1 MPKKK
6 RHTSSQVASKT
17 PQQLLDALDEA
28 DSLMSRDRWAEARAI
43 LEPLNQR
50 YPHRYDVLAGLSNVY
65 HALREERR
73 YLEVCEQLVKLA
85 PRDPDIALMLAGAYL
100 INLMPILA
108 LRTFRDALER
118 WPDHPRAIEVR
129 RTAAELEERVG
140 NLLADLRLSG
150 DAAFELAALH
160 EEARALLA
168 QARYAEARKVEE
180 QLLHH
185 RPDFTPALNNIGVT
199 YAVEGQLDQAITTAR
214 RVLALDPDNFH
225 ALANLVRFSCLSG
238 RVDEAREWAERL
250 KAVESNALDVWVKQA
265 EALSFIADDQGV
277 LDAFAGA
284 ERAGHLKPPMDDPLL
299 YHLAAVAAMRQG
311 REDAARRYW
320 RQALKLA
327 PGFEPAQANLD
338 DLGRPVGERHA
349 PWPYTLAEWM
359 TQKSMRDLTA
369 QLDPAIRRGK
379 MGAIVQAAQRYLRL
393 HPEVVALTPMLLEYG
408 DPEARMLAFHIASTV
423 KTPELLAAL
432 HDFALSRN
440 GPDALRNQ
448 AALLVFQAGLLPSRR
463 VTMWLGGEW
472 REIVLMSYTIH
483 EEQIVVHQPRVEK
496 LLSEGVA
503 ALRRNNPNRAEP
515 LFTQALEIEPDAPDL
530 LNNLAVAYNGQRRGK
545 EAEALI
551 HQIIEHY
558 PDYVFAR
565 VSMARTY
572 ILRGKIAEA
581 KALLEPLLDRD
592 RFHVME
598 FANFC
603 AAEIELHI
611 AEGNSEVARSWLDMW
626 ANVDPDHPAI
636 EDLRLR
642 LDRAGPRQRTFG
654 KHA

>member
-1 MPKKK
+1 M
-6 RHTSSQVASKT
+6 
-17 PQQLLDALDEA
+17 PQQLLSGLDQVAALID
-28 DSLMSRDRWAEARAI
+28 RKRWAEARDI
-43 LEPLNQR
+43 LESLNRR
-50 YPHRYDVLAGLSNVY
+50 YPRRYDVLAGLSDVY
-65 HALREERR
+65 HTLRDGQR
-73 YLEVCEQLVKLA
+73 YLEICEQLVKLD
-85 PRDPDIALMLAGAYL
+85 PRDPDVALMLAGAYL

-118 WPDHPRAIEVR
+118 WPDYPRAIEVR

-185 RPDFTPALNNIGVT
+185 RPDFTPALNNISVT

-284 ERAGHLKPPMDDPLL
+284 ERAGHLKPPMGDPLL

-379 MGAIVQAAQRYLRL
+379 MGAIAQAAQRYLRL

-408 DPEARMLAFHIASTV
+408 DPDARMLAFHIASTV

-448 AALLVFQAGLLPSRR
+448 AALVVFQAGLLPSRR

-483 EEQIVVHQPRVEK
+483 QEQIVAHQPRVEK

-503 ALRRNNPNRAEP
+503 ALHRNNPNRAEP
-515 LFTQALEIEPDAPDL
+515 LFTQALDIEPDAP
-530 LNNLAVAYNGQRRGK
+530 
-545 EAEALI
+545 
-551 HQIIEHY
+551 
-558 PDYVFAR
+558 
-565 VSMARTY
+565 
-572 ILRGKIAEA
+572 
-581 KALLEPLLDRD
+581 
-592 RFHVME
+592 
-598 FANFC
+598 
-603 AAEIELHI
+603 
-611 AEGNSEVARSWLDMW
+611 
-626 ANVDPDHPAI
+626 
-636 EDLRLR
+636 
-642 LDRAGPRQRTFG
+642 
-654 KHA
+654 